1 MLEKGVTISE
11 GVTAAQ
17 PTVSRRTAT
26 IVNLIHQYATIGLTV
41 INGVV
46 LVPLY
51 LHFIEQKMYGAWLA
65 TGNIVGWLSMVDIGL
80 GGLVRQQSAMTYG
93 SGNKDMTGKVI
104 GTGSVML
111 VIMGIIPGLVGLGLA
126 GFIPKMFK
134 MSGAEAHTLS
144 LSFVLVALS
153 VSTLIMSGGPT
164 AAQQG
169 LQRNISFSII
179 YISGAV
185 LGIVVTVACL
195 YRGYGVLAIPLGLL
209 ARNILWFFAFWTY
222 LIVVCKW
229 LGIHLRVARS
239 ELGRFGSLTC
249 WTLLNRLAYG
259 IFFNCDTFVVG
270 LLMGVELTPVYSLST
285 RGWDMLSMLLTR
297 IGTAFMPGLA
307 HLYGEGQAAKLRAI
321 SRRLLQTVGWTT
333 ALGVGACL
341 CFNSSF
347 VSLWVGR
354 KYYAGNL
361 FNFVMAASL
370 TASIF
375 TFTINQVLFAA
386 NNIKGTSLVGM
397 IQYLA
402 RGGLLV
408 FLVWLIGYAGGPL
421 SFAIAFIC
429 VGGVYF
435 IRQWMKTLQISKTE
449 LYADFGK
456 FIRNLVVAIVV
467 SIIFYFIPADK
478 SWSIFAMSVLLYGVM
493 ACGTLLVI
501 DRELRLQTRGAIH
514 SIFSKLGRHR

>member
-1 MLEKGVTISE
+1 MLEKDLTVSGNVT
-11 GVTAAQ
+11 VAQ

-41 INGVV
+41 INGIV

-65 TGNIVGWLSMVDIGL
+65 TGNIVGWLAMVDMGL
-80 GGLVRQQSAMTYG
+80 SGLVRQQSAMAYG
-93 SGNKDMTGKVI
+93 SGNKDMIGKVI

-144 LSFVLVALS
+144 LSFVLVALA
-153 VSTLIMSGGPT
+153 VSTMIMSAGPT

-185 LGIVVTVACL
+185 FGIVVTVVCL

-222 LIVVCKW
+222 LIVVCRW
-229 LGIHLRVARS
+229 LGIRLRVARS
-239 ELGRFGSLTC
+239 ELGKFGSLTC
-249 WTLLNRLAYG
+249 WTFFSRLAYSV
-259 IFFNCDTFVVG
+259 FLNCDTFVVG
-270 LLMGVELTPVYSLST
+270 LLMGVELTPVYSLSM
-285 RGWDMLSMLLTR
+285 RGWDMLNMLLTR
-297 IGTAFMPGLA
+297 VGIAFMPGLA
-307 HLYGEGQAAKLRAI
+307 HLYGEGQAAKLRVI

-354 KYYAGNL
+354 KFYAGNL
-361 FNFVMAASL
+361 FNSVMTVSL
-370 TASIF
+370 TVSIF

-386 NNIKGTSLVGM
+386 NNIKGPSLASM
-397 IQYLA
+397 IQYVA
-402 RGGLLV
+402 RAGLLV
-408 FLVWLIGYAGGPL
+408 LLVWLIGYVGGPL
-421 SFAIAFIC
+421 SRAIAFVC

-456 FIRNLVVAIVV
+456 FIRNLVTVMVV
-467 SIIFYFIPADK
+467 SVIFYFVPADK
-478 SWSIFAMSVLLYGVM
+478 SWTIFAMSVLLYGAM
-493 ACGTLLVI
+493 TCGVLLVI
-501 DRELRLQTRGAIH
+501 DREFRLQAGGAIRT
-514 SIFSKLGRHR
+514 IFSKLGRHR